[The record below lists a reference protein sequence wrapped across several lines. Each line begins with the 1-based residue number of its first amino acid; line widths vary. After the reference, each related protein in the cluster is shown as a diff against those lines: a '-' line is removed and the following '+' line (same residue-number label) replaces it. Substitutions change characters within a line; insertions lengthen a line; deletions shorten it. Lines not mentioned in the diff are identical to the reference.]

1 MTQRFKLLV
10 FDWDGT
16 LMDSQGRIV
25 TSFQS
30 VIAEMGIEERP
41 YAEIRNIIGLGLDKA
56 IATLY
61 PTLNAAERIQFA
73 NHYRTHFLDVNQLD
87 TPLFPGV
94 SETMHHLHEIGYH
107 LAVATGKSRM
117 GLNRSMRESKL
128 EHLFCSTRCA
138 EETCSKPDPLMLNE
152 IMQEVAISPNE
163 TIMIGDTEYDLAMA
177 NNAKV
182 ASIGVNYGVHEE
194 SRLLACHPLTCLSD
208 LTHLPQFLQ
217 QL

>member
-61 PTLNAAERIQFA
+61 PTLNAAE
-73 NHYRTHFLDVNQLD
+73 
-87 TPLFPGV
+87 
-94 SETMHHLHEIGYH
+94 
-107 LAVATGKSRM
+107 
-117 GLNRSMRESKL
+117 
-128 EHLFCSTRCA
+128 
-138 EETCSKPDPLMLNE
+138 
-152 IMQEVAISPNE
+152 
-163 TIMIGDTEYDLAMA
+163 
-177 NNAKV
+177 
-182 ASIGVNYGVHEE
+182 
-194 SRLLACHPLTCLSD
+194 
-208 LTHLPQFLQ
+208 
-217 QL
+217 